1 MLPLLDTWETAV
13 GESRMIVEAGHDR
26 VRTDSCCGGQTP
38 RIELVQIGRS
48 KCWTGARHRAP
59 TLFDW
64 TGRADLSRAG
74 ASKGA
79 SKGASTSLASARR
92 TSEPDP
98 FDVMTEF
105 R

>member
-1 MLPLLDTWETAV
+1 MLQLLDTWETAV
-13 GESRMIVEAGHDR
+13 GESRMIVEAGHAR
-26 VRTDSCCGGQTP
+26 VRTESCCGDQTT

-64 TGRADLSRAG
+64 TGRADRSRA
-74 ASKGA
+74 GA

-98 FDVMTEF
+98 FDVVTEF